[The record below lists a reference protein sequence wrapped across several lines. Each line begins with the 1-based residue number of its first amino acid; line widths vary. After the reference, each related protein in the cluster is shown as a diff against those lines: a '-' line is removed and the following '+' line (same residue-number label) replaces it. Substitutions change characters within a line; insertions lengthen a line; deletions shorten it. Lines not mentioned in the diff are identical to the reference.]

1 MAALRHWT
9 QFWRPESHLSCPLR
23 KYTEQEFLQGAASG
37 SGGWHFASGSGL
49 VIAGTDAYS

>member
-9 QFWRPESHLSCPLR
+9 QFWRPESFLSCPLR
-23 KYTEQEFLQGAASG
+23 KYTEQEFLQEAASG
-37 SGGWHFASGSGL
+37 SGGWHFPSGSGL